1 MNDNKK
7 FAYAIDFYGGGLDEI
22 QACKNREEF
31 EEVADDCEAWAYGS
45 TEIEAMIEAGGIYT
59 QEFASDAFDDD
70 DFHIYNDA
78 LLVEFDKDDSIV
90 KIEKKETRFSCSVVF
105 YIDCPDGMRHEV
117 DCRDC

>member
-22 QACKNREEF
+22 QACKNRKEF
-31 EEVADDCEAWAYGS
+31 EEVADDCEAWAYGPN
-45 TEIEAMIEAGGIYT
+45 EIEAMIEAGRIYA
-59 QEFASDAFDDD
+59 QEFASDAFDAE

-78 LLVEFDKDDSIV
+78 LLVEFDNNDSIV
-90 KIEKKETRFSCSVVF
+90 KIEKKEACFSCSVVF

-117 DCRDC
+117 ECRDY